1 MPAKGAAGRSAA
13 SRRLGYLIAIGV
25 NGALLYLINES
36 PGWRSVPFLTSDTTQ
51 VIGAVNVALAV
62 SLAVNVVYLGYDA
75 RWLRALGD
83 LATTSVGLAA
93 ALAIWQVFPFAFHG
107 SAAAWSVAARI
118 LVMTGI
124 VGSCIAIV
132 VDVVRLARAATGSGR
147 PSPTH

>member
-1 MPAKGAAGRSAA
+1 
-13 SRRLGYLIAIGV
+13 
-25 NGALLYLINES
+25 
-36 PGWRSVPFLTSDTTQ
+36 

-62 SLAVNVVYLGYDA
+62 SLAANVVYLVHDA

-107 SAAAWSVAARI
+107 AAAAWSVVLRI